1 MSKRKANDGYMY
13 TRKEFSAFYGK
24 AWKRHWDAAAPIQ
37 APQDDDD
44 SDEIFAVP
52 PARAGNEEHQPARED
67 KDVQVA
73 TLATATDEGVL
84 NAVEACPSF
93 PPDIAF
99 PSTSPHMFL
108 SPRAALT

>member
-1 MSKRKANDGYMY
+1 MAKRKAPDGFLY
-13 TRKEFSAFYGK
+13 TRKEFIAFYGNR
-24 AWKRHWDAAAPIQ
+24 WKRHWDAAAPIQ

-44 SDEIFAVP
+44 KGDDDHSVEDGGKED
-52 PARAGNEEHQPARED
+52 HQPARED

-73 TLATATDEGVL
+73 TLATGTDEGVL